1 MSLAS
6 VESCSNLGLQAP
18 TVTVEVH
25 LSGGLPGL
33 ILVGMPHA
41 GVRESK
47 DRVRSALLNSGFQFP
62 PQRITINL
70 SPADLPKAGGRFDL
84 SIALGILAAS
94 GQLPAPS
101 LAQYV
106 FLGELSLSGQLL
118 PVSGALVASMACQLA
133 GKTLII
139 PSANAAEAML
149 PTDARVIAA
158 DSLDNV
164 VKHLSGQAPLP
175 LAHAAATDST
185 PHAATGTKATN
196 LDTIRGQYRPKR
208 ALEIAAAGGHSLLL
222 YGPPGSGKT
231 LLATALPGLLPTL
244 RFAEQLEVASIHS
257 LARHGRMRCTQQ
269 PPFRAPHHSTTS
281 IALVGGGAGLPMP
294 GEVSYAHRGV
304 LFLDELPE
312 FNRAVLDCL
321 REPMESGTVLISRHR
336 YQISYP
342 ARFQLIAAMNPCP
355 CGYAGQTLAP
365 GKACRCTPEQ
375 VLHYQRRISGP
386 LLDRIDLRL
395 GVDPV
400 PIKLMQETLSSEESS
415 EAVRARVVE
424 ARDRQTLRQG
434 TLNAYLPGETLNRA
448 LSPQSREHLQ
458 GAVTQLALSARAY
471 HRVLRVAR
479 TVADLAGADE
489 VGPTALNEALS
500 FRGNL

>member
-84 SIALGILAAS
+84 PVAIGILAAS
-94 GQLPAPS
+94 GQLPAVS
-101 LAQYV
+101 LAQHV

-118 PVSGALVASMACQLA
+118 PVSGVLVASMACQQA
-133 GKTLII
+133 GKTLLI
-139 PSANAAEAML
+139 PTANVAEAML
-149 PTDARVIAA
+149 PTSASVIAA
-158 DSLDNV
+158 NSLDSV
-164 VKHLSGQAPLP
+164 VKHLSGQEPLP
-175 LAHAAATDST
+175 LAQKAAVST
-185 PHAATGTKATN
+185 QHEPTAPGASDLA
-196 LDTIRGQYRPKR
+196 DIRGQYRPKR

-244 RFAEQLEVASIHS
+244 QFAEQLEVASIHS
-257 LARHGRMRCTQQ
+257 LARHGLMRCSQQ
-269 PPFRAPHHSTTS
+269 PPFRAPHHTTTS
-281 IALVGGGAGLPMP
+281 IALVGGGAGLPTP
-294 GEVSYAHRGV
+294 GEVSYAHHGV

-321 REPMESGTVLISRHR
+321 REPMESGMVLISRHR

-355 CGYAGQTLAP
+355 CGYAGQVPAQGRL
-365 GKACRCTPEQ
+365 CRCTPEQ

-400 PIKLMQETLSSEESS
+400 PIKLMQEALSSEESS

-424 ARDRQTLRQG
+424 ARDRQAHRQG
-434 TLNAYLPGETLNRA
+434 ALNACLPGEALNRT
-448 LSPQSREHLQ
+448 LSAESREHLQ
-458 GAVTQLALSARAY
+458 IAVTQLALSARAY

-489 VGPTALNEALS
+489 VGPAALNEALS